1 MMRWRLFACVVACGV
16 CVQAHPDGQKGLAV
30 KDGGL
35 IRDGQPYRGVGCN
48 YFDLFLRVLNN
59 PEDSS
64 SLAGLERLAQAG
76 IPFVRF
82 AGPYSSKDWRLYR
95 NDKDEYFRRLDR
107 VVRTAEKSGI
117 GLIPALFWTLSLCE
131 TVGETRDQW
140 GNPQSKTLELMR
152 QYTGEVVSRY
162 KNSPALWA
170 WEFGNEINLM
180 TDLPNA
186 AEFRPKN
193 GTARDDVKGA
203 HLVVMLSEFAK
214 AVRTQDA
221 ARPVFSG
228 NSHPR
233 AYAWHNTNERS
244 WKPDT
249 ATQTREILLRDNPEP
264 LNTIDIHFYG
274 IDRIDKEL
282 GVWPTNRLDYLL
294 WLREVADETRRPI
307 FIGEFGLADKP
318 GGATARPVFEAQLA
332 EIERA
337 GVDLAAFWVY
347 DRKGGGGGWSVSFD
361 NDRAYM
367 IALTAE
373 INRRW
378 KTRRYDFGPLSRGR
392 KTGDHALL
400 QRE

>member
-1 MMRWRLFACVVACGV
+1 MCGL
-16 CVQAHPDGQKGLAV
+16 CWQAHADVQKGLAL
-30 KDGGL
+30 KDGRL
-35 IRDGQPYRGVGCN
+35 FRDGQPYRGIGCN
-48 YFDLFLRVLNN
+48 YFDLFLRVLNR
-59 PEDSS
+59 PDDTS

-82 AGPYSSKDWRLYR
+82 AGPYSAKDWLFYR
-95 NDKDEYFRRLDR
+95 HNKEEYFKRLDR
-107 VVRTAEKSGI
+107 VVRTAEKNGI
-117 GLIPALFWTLSLCE
+117 GLIPSLFWTLSLCE
-131 TVGETRDQW
+131 TVGEARDQW
-140 GNPQSKTLELMR
+140 GNPRSKTLALMR

-162 KNSPALWA
+162 KDSPALWA
-170 WEFGNEINLM
+170 WEFGNEINLV

-186 AEFRPKN
+186 AKFRPKN
-193 GTARDDVKGA
+193 GTERDDVKGA
-203 HLVVMLSEFAK
+203 YLVVMLSEFTK
-214 AVRTQDA
+214 AVRAQDT

-233 AYAWHNTNERS
+233 AYAWHNTNDRS

-249 ATQTREILLRDNPEP
+249 AAQTREILLRDNPEP
-264 LNTIDIHFYG
+264 LGTIGIHFYG
-274 IDRIDKEL
+274 ISRIDTEL
-282 GVWPTNRLDYLL
+282 GTWPTNRLHYLT

-307 FIGEFGLADKP
+307 FIGEFGLANKQ
-318 GGATARPVFEAQLA
+318 GGAMARPVFEAQLA

-373 INRRW
+373 ANRRW
-378 KTRRYDFGPLSRGR
+378 NTRRCDAATRF
-392 KTGDHALL
+392 
-400 QRE
+400 REKETVVKATDRR